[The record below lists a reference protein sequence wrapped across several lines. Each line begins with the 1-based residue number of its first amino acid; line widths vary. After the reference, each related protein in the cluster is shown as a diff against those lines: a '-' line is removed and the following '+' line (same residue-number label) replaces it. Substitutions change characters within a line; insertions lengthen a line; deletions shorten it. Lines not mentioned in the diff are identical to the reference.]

1 MPQEVVDSRVVSLYR
16 VVEDDAV
23 ANIRLNVARAM
34 KALRNEFSPAVKA
47 SFVVPL
53 LQKYI
58 KDVDRDVRYFAQN
71 ALDSMK

>member
-23 ANIRLNVARAM
+23 ANVRLIVAKAM
-34 KALRNEFSPAVKA
+34 KALRSKFSPSVKE
-47 SFVVPL
+47 SFVIPL

-58 KDVDRDVRYFAQN
+58 KDSDRDVRYFAQN